1 MRIRLFSAALAVMV
15 AAGPSL
21 AQSPIPLGSP
31 AGPSLQTDETWAD
44 RVFIP
49 GQSPE
54 VCLYDATRVVGFHER
69 TFSVRIEAR
78 AETLSRENYAPILP
92 PFSDTPTVDVVTLDW
107 SATIPDVDGGERSE
121 RMLLHAQRRDVA
133 APVKLAV
140 SVLEPGVVL
149 YKTFQFWTLPLRE
162 VYHSTRPG
170 EGDGERVIEGTAI
183 PDYPAISEDLMPL
196 LVRSLA
202 FAPGRRYN
210 LRIIASELTDRA
222 EEPRI
227 IEAFLECVEAKN
239 DVEVPAGVF
248 AAKNLRRFELLR
260 ADGVRSVYF
269 IETASPNRLILWESN
284 DGRSLKLK
292 QRMKDEF

>member
-1 MRIRLFSAALAVMV
+1 MAAWMV
-15 AAGPSL
+15 AGPVL
-21 AQSPIPLGSP
+21 AQSPIPVDAS
-31 AGPSLQTDETWAD
+31 AGPSLQADQTWAD
-44 RVFIP
+44 RLFIP

-54 VCLYDATRVVGFHER
+54 ICLYDATRVVGFHER
-69 TFSVRIEAR
+69 TFSVRIETR
-78 AETLSRENYAPILP
+78 AETLSRENYATILP

-121 RMLLHAQRRDVA
+121 RLLLHTQRRNVA

-140 SVLEPGVVL
+140 SVLQPGVVL
-149 YKTFQFWTLPLRE
+149 YKTFQFWALPLRE
-162 VYHSTRPG
+162 IYHSTLPG
-170 EGDGERVIEGTAI
+170 EGDGERILEGTAI
-183 PDYPAISEDLMPL
+183 PDYPAVSEDLMPL

-202 FAPGRRYN
+202 FAPGRRYG

-227 IEAFLECVEAKN
+227 FEAFLECVEAKG

-248 AAKNLRRFELLR
+248 AAKDLRAFELLR

-269 IETASPNRLILWESN
+269 IETAPPNRLILWESN
-284 DGRSLKLK
+284 DGRSLRLRKV
-292 QRMKDEF
+292 